1 MGGITMKKLLLDLL
15 LWLFVLCV
23 VIMLW
28 HSLFLWLF
36 GHGSWYLLA
45 ADIVSVIFLWHCKR
59 TYGW

>member
-28 HSLFLWLF
+28 VSLFLWLS
-36 GHGSWYLLA
+36 GHGGWYLFA
-45 ADIVSVIFLWHCKR
+45 ANIVSVIFLWHCKR
-59 TYGW
+59 TYDW